1 MKFPSLFTK
10 TPQYQRFNYKPR
22 FYDPQK
28 EEMKEREERIR
39 RELELEKGITSEGDQ
54 QVHRTRIAGA
64 FQAAR
69 RRSKTNPNNPPNAAL
84 MRTASLLFVVLFLI
98 AYLQW
103 GKPALYL
110 AFLIVPF
117 YLYAK
122 FKK

>member
-10 TPQYQRFNYKPR
+10 TPQHQRFSYKPR
-22 FYDPQK
+22 FYDPVK

-39 RELELEKGITSEGDQ
+39 REIELEKGEANAETPAYRS
-54 QVHRTRIAGA
+54 RIAGS

-69 RRSKTNPNNPPNAAL
+69 KRSKATDTNAAL
-84 MRTASLLFVVLFLI
+84 MRIGSMLFLALFLI

-103 GKPALYL
+103 GQPALYG

-117 YLYAK
+117 YLYMK
-122 FKK
+122 FKGNQK

>member
-1 MKFPSLFTK
+1 MKFPSLFAK
-10 TPQYQRFNYKPR
+10 TPQNQRFNYKPR
-22 FYDPQK
+22 FYDPLK
-28 EEMKEREERIR
+28 EELKEREERIR
-39 RELELEKGITSEGDQ
+39 KELELENGVSEDGE
-54 QVHRTRIAGA
+54 RSAYRSRIAGS

-69 RRSKTNPNNPPNAAL
+69 KRSKTNANNPPNAAL
-84 MRTASLLFVVLFLI
+84 MRTASLLFIVLFLI

>member
-10 TPQYQRFNYKPR
+10 TPQHQRFNYKPR
-22 FYDPQK
+22 FYNPA
-28 EEMKEREERIR
+28 EEERKEREDRIR
-39 RELELEKGITSEGDQ
+39 KELELEKGIVNDDDQ
-54 QVHRTRIAGA
+54 PIYRSRIAGA

-69 RRSKTNPNNPPNAAL
+69 KRSQKSSTPNAAL
-84 MRTASLLFVVLFLI
+84 MRTASLLFLVLFI
-98 AYLQW
+98 MAFLQW
-103 GKPALYL
+103 GRPAMYL